1 MQKILAY
8 MIACTLLL
16 SANFVIAEATEQNAL
31 PEYVYPGE
39 DPIEG
44 AVANY
49 ISENAP
55 EYWDD
60 SIISVVIP
68 APVILKTNSV
78 DDDHVDVY
86 GNFWRMRYK
95 LEGCTLICISGGAAA
110 GIMHLEMIDQV
121 WTVASIETA
130 GDGTDYPKDIIR
142 FCNGD
147 KDLEKAYFSATD
159 VQHDPLKTI
168 RGNFIRDYVEANQLL
183 IDSYQDPYWDAVPLF
198 E

>member
-1 MQKILAY
+1 MRKILSF
-8 MIACTLLL
+8 MIVCTLLL
-16 SANFVIAEATEQNAL
+16 SASFVIADTAEQNAL
-31 PEYVYPGE
+31 PAYVYPGE

-49 ISENAP
+49 IAENAP

-68 APVILKTNSV
+68 APVILKTLSV

-95 LEGCTLICISGGAAA
+95 MQGSTLICISGGESA

-121 WTVASIETA
+121 WTVSSVETA
-130 GDGTDYPKDIIR
+130 GDGTDSSKGIIR

-147 KDLEKAYFSATD
+147 KDLEKAYFSATG
-159 VQHDPLKTI
+159 VQQDPLKTI